1 MKITL
6 VLAAVAAYV
15 YAGEGDCCEDLEEY
29 DPKCIP
35 EALEGSE
42 NWSARF
48 TLREREGKKPKKIG
62 DEALKMKDLR
72 QLQNR

>member
-15 YAGEGDCCEDLEEY
+15 YAGEGDRCEDLDEY

-35 EALEGSE
+35 EALEGSD

-62 DEALKMKDLR
+62 EKALTS
-72 QLQNR
+72 